1 VKKLGRRLYEGWMVI
16 AGHFGEV
23 QTLLI
28 VCAVYVFVVGPVA
41 LGAAAIRAD
50 LLAKR
55 AVAGNQS
62 AWVPADSTPNP
73 DVERAQRLF

>member
-1 VKKLGRRLYEGWMVI
+1 MKKTGRRLYEGWMVI

-23 QTLLI
+23 QTLLL

-41 LGAAAIRAD
+41 LGAAAVRAD

-55 AVAGNQS
+55 VAAGKQS
-62 AWVPADSTPNP
+62 VWVPADSTPSP
-73 DVERAQRLF
+73 DLERAQRLF